1 MNEDARTLYWL
12 FVFLMLACA
21 ILVYLD
27 WRKQG
32 EIDYLHARVDAIDVR
47 PIARILRATDDASA
61 EAVAR
66 GEGA

>member
-1 MNEDARTLYWL
+1 MSDETRTLYWL
-12 FVFLMLACA
+12 FVLLMLTSA

-32 EIDYLHARVDAIDVR
+32 EIDYLHSRVDAIDVR
-47 PIARILRATDDASA
+47 PVARILRAHDDAAA

-66 GEGA
+66 EGT